1 MVLLDGCHPSSFP
14 HSTVYLI
21 LIFKIRE
28 AEQIAYVAQID
39 QGTAIMIDKQTVN
52 LVRNYDGR
60 IITPY
65 RDALYTE

>member
-14 HSTVYLI
+14 RSTVYLI

-39 QGTAIMIDKQTVN
+39 QHEQGTAIMIDKQSVN
-52 LVRNYDGR
+52 LVRN
-60 IITPY
+60 IWAY
-65 RDALYTE
+65 RYSI